1 MIRSARKGFT
11 LIELMIVVAIIGIL
25 AAIAIPNFIRY
36 QLKSKQSEAKTVLGG
51 IKTSQEAF
59 RGDYDDY
66 VNMTVINPVA
76 GPGNLN
82 KLPWDIAPCPGT
94 CDRTAAGVA
103 TCSTFECMG
112 YRPSG
117 PAYFSYTTR
126 RGASAGGPEFT
137 TTAGADLDATG
148 VGACAVHCSKND
160 PTVAVGATCITPAP
174 VVIGACAHTQAPLIG
189 QVTITDNQNF

>member
-1 MIRSARKGFT
+1 MIRTARKGFT

-66 VNMTVINPVA
+66 VNMAAVLNPA
-76 GPGNLN
+76 APGNLN
-82 KLPWDIAPCPGT
+82 KTPWPIVACPAT
-94 CDRTAAGVA
+94 CDRTVAGVA

-117 PAYFSYTTR
+117 PVYFSYNTA
-126 RGASAGGPEFT
+126 RGASPGGPEFT
-137 TTAGADLDATG
+137 TTAGADLDGNAT
-148 VGACAVHCSKND
+148 GACAVHCSKND
-160 PTVAVGATCITPAP
+160 PTVVVGAQCATPAP
-174 VVIGACAHTQAPLIG
+174 IAIAACAHTQPALIG